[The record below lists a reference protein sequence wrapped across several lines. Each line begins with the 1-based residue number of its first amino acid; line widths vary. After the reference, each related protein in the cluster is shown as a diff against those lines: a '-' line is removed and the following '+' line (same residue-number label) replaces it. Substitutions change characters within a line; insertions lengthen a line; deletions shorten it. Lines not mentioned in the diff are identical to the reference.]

1 MKRSKVLWGLV
12 ALNVFLAVV
21 LLFKLGAAERQAH
34 AGMNAMAA
42 GDYIMAPARV
52 AGFNNG
58 VVFVLDTNNG
68 ILSAFT
74 YDHNR
79 KSLDTM
85 DPIPLT
91 RLFEGGGVGRNQRR
105 P

>member
-21 LLFKLGAAERQAH
+21 LLFKRVAAERPAH
-34 AGMNAMAA
+34 ANNALAG
-42 GDYIMAPARV
+42 GDYIMAPARIT
-52 AGFNNG
+52 GFNNG
-58 VVFVLDTNNG
+58 VVFMLDTNNG
-68 ILSAFT
+68 VLSAFT
-74 YDHNR
+74 YDNNR
-79 KSLDTM
+79 KQLDTM

-91 RLFEGGGVGRNQRR
+91 RLFEGGGRKR